1 MRLHFCFAYG
11 LILGPL
17 LAGPALAVEPDAPE
31 RLIARADAVRIS
43 VQEKLAEPFRNETDY
58 KKAEH
63 GALVEYYDGNNRAPV
78 WVDENGLTAKAR
90 AVIKEL
96 RNAADY
102 GLNPADYDL
111 PEEIILSSVEGTST
125 ARLAEFEF
133 KMSHAALAY
142 ARHARGGR
150 KAPGT
155 ISYNLDPTLDLP
167 DPLEL
172 MEQLAAQ
179 DDPATFLRGFNPK
192 HPQFEALRQKLVAMR
207 GGASATVKRIVI
219 PAGPSLKPG
228 VKHAYIALLRQRLDI
243 PAQSIS
249 GKPAVT
255 VKDYDP
261 ELVKAVKAFQKSHG
275 LQPDGVVGPGTKR
288 ALNGRRAPKYRMKT
302 ILANMER
309 WRWIPNT
316 LGKMN
321 IQVNIPEFRYRVLD
335 GNDVIHSERV
345 VVGKIKNQTPVF
357 SDQMEYLV
365 FHPYWNVPNSIKIKE
380 ILPYLR
386 KSNGGGGWFNGATS
400 RPRILQAHNLF
411 VQYRGRNV
419 DASSINWRTAD
430 VRRYRFYQPPGNKN
444 VLGFVK
450 FIFPNKHIVYMHD
463 TSSKSLFNQTSRTF
477 SHGCIRVRNPRKL
490 AEIILGR
497 DRGWSPGNIGSAISS
512 GRNQRVNL
520 KTPIPVNIT
529 YFTARVEKNGKIT
542 YFSDIYGHDARMAKA
557 LKL

>member
-1 MRLHFCFAYG
+1 M
-11 LILGPL
+11 
-17 LAGPALAVEPDAPE
+17 
-31 RLIARADAVRIS
+31 IARADAVRIV
-43 VQEKLAEPFRNETDY
+43 VQGKLAEPFRNETNY
-58 KKAEH
+58 EKAEH
-63 GALVEYYDGNNRAPV
+63 GALVEYYEDNDRAPV

-111 PEEIILSSVEGTST
+111 PEEIILSSTEGTST

-172 MEQLAAQ
+172 MEQLAAE
-179 DDPATFLRGFNPK
+179 DNPGAYLRGFHPK
-192 HPQFEALRQKLVAMR
+192 HPQFEALRSKLVEIR
-207 GGASATVKRIVI
+207 GGSVAKKRILI

-228 VKHAYIALLRQRLDI
+228 ASHEYVALLRQRLDI
-243 PAQSIS
+243 PAQSVS
-249 GKPAVT
+249 GRPAVSAN
-255 VKDYDP
+255 DFDP
-261 ELVKAVKAFQKSHG
+261 GLVKAVKAFQKSHG
-275 LQPDGVVGPGTKR
+275 LRTDGIVGPGTKR
-288 ALNGRRAPKYRMKT
+288 ALNGGGTPKNRVKT

-309 WRWIPNT
+309 WRWIPDN
-316 LGKMN
+316 LDKMN
-321 IQVNIPEFRYRVLD
+321 IRVNVPEFRYRVFN
-335 GNDVIHSERV
+335 GEKIIHSERV
-345 VVGKIKNQTPVF
+345 VVGKVKNQTPIF

-380 ILPYLR
+380 ILPSLR
-386 KSNGGGGWFNGATS
+386 RGGSGGGGWFSSAAS

-419 DASSINWRTAD
+419 DASTINWRTAD
-430 VRRYRFYQPPGNKN
+430 VRRYRFYQPPGGKN

-463 TSSKSLFNQTSRTF
+463 TSSKSLFNSTSRTF

-512 GRNQRVNL
+512 GKNQRVNL
-520 KTPIPVNIT
+520 NNPIPVNIT

-542 YFSDIYGHDARMAKA
+542 YFSDIYGHDSRMAKA

>member
-1 MRLHFCFAYG
+1 
-11 LILGPL
+11 
-17 LAGPALAVEPDAPE
+17 
-31 RLIARADAVRIS
+31 
-43 VQEKLAEPFRNETDY
+43 
-58 KKAEH
+58 
-63 GALVEYYDGNNRAPV
+63 
-78 WVDENGLTAKAR
+78 
-90 AVIKEL
+90 
-96 RNAADY
+96 
-102 GLNPADYDL
+102 
-111 PEEIILSSVEGTST
+111 
-125 ARLAEFEF
+125 
-133 KMSHAALAY
+133 MSHAALAY

-155 ISYNLDPTLDLP
+155 ISRNLDPTLDLP

-172 MEQLAAQ
+172 MRQLAAQ
-179 DDPATFLRGFNPK
+179 DDPAAFLRGFHPK
-192 HPQFEALRQKLVAMR
+192 HPQFEALRLKLVAMR
-207 GGASATVKRIVI
+207 GGSDPAVKRIMI

-228 VKHAYIALLRQRLDI
+228 AKHAHVALLRQRLDT

-249 GKPAVT
+249 GKPVVT

-261 ELVKAVKAFQKSHG
+261 GLVKAVKAFQKSHG
-275 LQPDGVVGPGTKR
+275 LRPDGVVGPGTKR
-288 ALNGRRAPKYRMKT
+288 ALNGRRVPKYRVKT

-321 IQVNIPEFRYRVLD
+321 IQVNIPEFRYRVFN
-335 GNDVIHSERV
+335 GNNIIHSERV
-345 VVGKIKNQTPVF
+345 VVGKTKNQTPVF

-380 ILPYLR
+380 ILPHLR
-386 KSNGGGGWFNGATS
+386 RGGGGGGWFNSAAS

-430 VRRYRFYQPPGNKN
+430 VRRYRFYQPPGGKN

-463 TSSKSLFNQTSRTF
+463 TSSKSLFSRTSRTF

-497 DRGWSPGNIGSAISS
+497 DRGWSSGNIGSAISS

-520 KTPIPVNIT
+520 NNPIPVNIT

-542 YFSDIYGHDARMAKA
+542 YFGDIYGHDTRMAKA

>member
-17 LAGPALAVEPDAPE
+17 LTGPALAVEPDAPE
-31 RLIARADAVRIS
+31 RLIARADAVRLI
-43 VQEKLAEPFRNETDY
+43 VQEELAKPFRNETDY

-63 GALVEYYDGNNRAPV
+63 GALVEYYEDTDRVPV
-78 WVDENGLTAKAR
+78 WVGENGLTAKAR

-96 RNAADY
+96 RNAANY
-102 GLNPADYDL
+102 GLNPSDYDL
-111 PEEIILSSVEGTST
+111 PEEIILSSTEGTST
-125 ARLAEFEF
+125 PRLAEFEF

-142 ARHARGGR
+142 VRHARGGR
-150 KAPGT
+150 MAPGT
-155 ISYNLDPTLDLP
+155 ISRNLDPTLDLP

-172 MEQLAAQ
+172 MRQLAAQ
-179 DDPATFLRGFNPK
+179 DDPAAFLRGFHPK
-192 HPQFEALRQKLVAMR
+192 HPQFEALRLKLVAMR
-207 GGASATVKRIVI
+207 GGSDPAVKRIMI

-228 VKHAYIALLRQRLDI
+228 AKHAHVALLRQRLDT

-249 GKPAVT
+249 GKPVVT

-261 ELVKAVKAFQKSHG
+261 GLVKAVKAFQKSHG
-275 LQPDGVVGPGTKR
+275 LRPDGVVGPGTKR
-288 ALNGRRAPKYRMKT
+288 ALNGRRVPKYRMKT

-309 WRWIPNT
+309 WRWIPNN

-321 IQVNIPEFRYRVLD
+321 IQVNIPEFRYRVFN
-335 GNDVIHSERV
+335 GNNIIHSERV
-345 VVGKIKNQTPVF
+345 VVGKTKNQTPVF

-380 ILPYLR
+380 ILPHLR
-386 KSNGGGGWFNGATS
+386 RGGGGGGWFNSAAS

-430 VRRYRFYQPPGNKN
+430 VRRYRFYQPPGGKN

-520 KTPIPVNIT
+520 NNPIPVNIT

-542 YFSDIYGHDARMAKA
+542 YFGDIYGHDTRMAKA